1 MKPEAGA
8 EGLRWLRQAE
18 RDLDDAEYNLA
29 GDRHSLVCFLCQQAA
44 EKALKAVLYAQ
55 GAEQVLGHSV
65 AELAGACAEVD
76 RAFEPL
82 ARKAAPLDQYYVPT
96 RYPNS
101 LPGGIPA
108 EAFDASDAERALA
121 LCREVLK
128 TARAR
133 IGEASG
139 RDR

>member
-1 MKPEAGA
+1 MRPEAAG
-8 EGLRWLRQAE
+8 EGLRWIRQAE
-18 RDLDDAEYNLA
+18 RDLDDAEYNRA
-29 GDRHSLVCFLCQQAA
+29 GHRYSLVCFLCQQAA
-44 EKALKAVLYAQ
+44 EKALKAFLYAR

-65 AELAGACAEVD
+65 AELAAACVQVD

-82 ARKAAPLDQYYVPT
+82 PRTAAPLDQYSVPT

-121 LCREVLK
+121 LCREVLRVV
-128 TARAR
+128 RAKVPR
-133 IGEASG
+133 
-139 RDR
+139 